1 MLFSLPKGKRYPKGP
16 LLHHAVHAWFAL
28 ATHSAW
34 GAGGQKVV
42 QLDLYSHLWD
52 KRTSKESAHLV
63 ASSVDSLLEE
73 RKRQITDNPWL
84 FDEHTEEGWNSSR
97 QTLEVYNVEVSK

>member
-1 MLFSLPKGKRYPKGP
+1 M
-16 LLHHAVHAWFAL
+16 
-28 ATHSAW
+28 
-34 GAGGQKVV
+34 V

-84 FDEHTEEGWNSSR
+84 FDEHTEEGWNSSC

>member
-1 MLFSLPKGKRYPKGP
+1 M
-16 LLHHAVHAWFAL
+16 
-28 ATHSAW
+28 
-34 GAGGQKVV
+34 V

-84 FDEHTEEGWNSSR
+84 FDEHTEEGWNSSH